1 MNFYIVCIIVMSTM
15 VINNHLLMVALGLV
29 LYELIKDIIS
39 FTLDKVY
46 EYKEKGKSKR
56 EIKEEDKEEDK
67 DY

>member
-46 EYKEKGKSKR
+46 EYKKSKG
-56 EIKEEDKEEDK
+56 IKEKEEEEKDK

>member
-1 MNFYIVCIIVMSTM
+1 MSTM

-46 EYKEKGKSKR
+46 EYKKSKG
-56 EIKEEDKEEDK
+56 IKEKEEEEKDK